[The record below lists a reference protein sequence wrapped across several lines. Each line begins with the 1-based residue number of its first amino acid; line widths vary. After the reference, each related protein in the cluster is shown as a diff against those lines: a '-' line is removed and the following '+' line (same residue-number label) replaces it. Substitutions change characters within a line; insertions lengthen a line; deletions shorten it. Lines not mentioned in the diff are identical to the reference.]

1 MAALRA
7 VTSINGDPE
16 GGVACLLEA
25 AVADAP
31 QTEESWS
38 ARRAVLAEALLSVDF
53 VERLIPRSLSV
64 ILLGASGTISRA
76 MPLSDELIVLSR
88 SRSLQL
94 LSDAD
99 V

>member
-31 QTEESWS
+31 QTEESWT
-38 ARRAVLAEALLSVDF
+38 RRHTIDWLGMRV
-53 VERLIPRSLSV
+53 VERK
-64 ILLGASGTISRA
+64 
-76 MPLSDELIVLSR
+76 E
-88 SRSLQL
+88 
-94 LSDAD
+94 
-99 V
+99 